1 MEIERLAARHRAGY
15 PRAVGGGI
23 VAVTP
28 SRHRVFQRP
37 QRPGAPAGDDATPH
51 VAPWL
56 AHGWLRLVV
65 EEVLLEQPVA
75 RVQGAGAVVVE
86 VVLDRLRA
94 IEQALREDRQ
104 PHVAMAR
111 DERRPPGDAA
121 GRLRPLLVVDAA
133 ARHLNDGCVV
143 REAAVLDREA
153 LAADGHAQ
161 EE

>member
-1 MEIERLAARHRAGY
+1 MEIELPAARHRAGN
-15 PRAVGGGI
+15 PRAVGWVI
-23 VAVTP
+23 VAEAP
-28 SRHRVFQRP
+28 SRHWVFQRL
-37 QRPGAPAGDDATPH
+37 QRPRAPAGDDVTPH
-51 VAPWL
+51 VGPWL

-75 RVQGAGAVVVE
+75 RVQGAGAVVAE

-121 GRLRPLLVVDAA
+121 G
-133 ARHLNDGCVV
+133 
-143 REAAVLDREA
+143 
-153 LAADGHAQ
+153 
-161 EE
+161 